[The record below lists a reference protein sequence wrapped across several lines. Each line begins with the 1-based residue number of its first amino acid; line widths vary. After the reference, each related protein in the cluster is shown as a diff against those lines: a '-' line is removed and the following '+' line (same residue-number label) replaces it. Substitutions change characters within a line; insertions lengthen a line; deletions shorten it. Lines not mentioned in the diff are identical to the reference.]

1 MFTRRGI
8 VPEVADFSLPD
19 LEYRIIE
26 AGLNTVGFHGGGG
39 AEATP
44 DGTID
49 FITGER
55 GRSVLRAFA
64 NAGVGVEYELHAM
77 RWLLPRG
84 LFNRSPELFRM
95 DEAGVRTPDVNLCCS
110 SSEALRIVSQRAVQL
125 CRILRPTT
133 HRYFLWADDG
143 QPWCR
148 CPQCRG
154 LSPSD
159 QNLVIMNA
167 IAGALREWDP
177 RAKLAALTYLQ
188 TLDPPRQVAP
198 AANIFLEFAPIRR
211 DSSRALM
218 DPGSEANAQTVAACE
233 AAIEV
238 FGHRDAHL
246 LEYWIDV
253 SRASDWKRPAAK
265 LPYSGAVV
273 RSDLRFYET
282 LGFESV
288 TSFSCWI
295 DADYVERWG
304 DPPLD
309 DYAAALRGR

>member
-8 VPEVADFSLPD
+8 VPEVGDFSLPD
-19 LEYRIIE
+19 LEQRIIA
-26 AGLNTVGFHGGGG
+26 AGINTVGFHAGGG

-44 DGTID
+44 EGAID

-55 GRSVLRAFA
+55 GRAVLRAFA
-64 NAGVGVEYELHAM
+64 EAGVDIEYELHAM

-84 LFNRSPELFRM
+84 LFERSPELFRM
-95 DEAGVRTPDVNLCCS
+95 DDTGVRTPDANLCCS

-125 CRILRPTT
+125 CRILRSTT

-143 QPWCR
+143 QPWCQ

-159 QNLVIMNA
+159 QNLVIANA

-177 RAKLAALTYLQ
+177 RARLAALTYLQ
-188 TLDPPRQVAP
+188 TLDPPRQVKPAP
-198 AANIFLEFAPIRR
+198 NVFLEFAPIRR
-211 DSSRALM
+211 DSSRALT
-218 DPGSEANAQTVAACE
+218 DPTSEANAQMVAACE
-233 AAIEV
+233 AAIEF
-238 FGHRDAHL
+238 FGAPGAHV
-246 LEYWIDV
+246 LEYWIDA
-253 SRASDWKRPAAK
+253 SRASGWKRPAAK
-265 LPYSGAVV
+265 LPYDGSVL
-273 RSDLRFYET
+273 RKDLRFYET

-295 DADYVERWG
+295 DADYVDRWG
-304 DPPLD
+304 DPPLN
-309 DYAAALRGR
+309 DYAAALRGE

>member
-1 MFTRRGI
+1 VFARRGI
-8 VPEVADFSLPD
+8 VPEVADFALPG
-19 LEYRIIE
+19 LEHRIIE

-44 DGTID
+44 QSTID

-55 GRSVLRAFA
+55 GRTVLHAFA
-64 NAGVGVEYELHAM
+64 DAGVDIEYELHAM

-84 LFNRSPELFRM
+84 LFDGSPELFRM
-95 DEAGVRTPDVNLCCS
+95 DETGARTPDANLCCS
-110 SSEALRIVSQRAVQL
+110 SSEALRIVSRRAVQL
-125 CRILRPTT
+125 CRILRSTT

-159 QNLVIMNA
+159 QNLIITNA

-177 RAKLAALTYLQ
+177 HAKLAALTYLD
-188 TLDPPRQVAP
+188 TLEPPRQVKPAP
-198 AANIFLEFAPIRR
+198 NVFLEFAPIRR
-211 DSSRALM
+211 DSSRALTH
-218 DPGSEANAQTVAACE
+218 PGSEANAEMVAACE
-233 AAIEV
+233 AAV
-238 FGHRDAHL
+238 DFFGSQSAHV

-253 SRASDWKRPAAK
+253 SRASGWKRPAAK
-265 LPYSGAVV
+265 LPYDGAVL
-273 RSDLRFYET
+273 RKDLRFYET

-295 DADYVERWG
+295 DADYVRRWG

-309 DYAAALRGR
+309 EYAAALRGD